1 MPRKVLDY
9 HDVLLYDSDLDLL
22 EGQEWLNDQACIPC
36 G

>member
-1 MPRKVLDY
+1 MPLKVLDY
-9 HDVLLYDSDLDLL
+9 HDVLLYDSDLNLL